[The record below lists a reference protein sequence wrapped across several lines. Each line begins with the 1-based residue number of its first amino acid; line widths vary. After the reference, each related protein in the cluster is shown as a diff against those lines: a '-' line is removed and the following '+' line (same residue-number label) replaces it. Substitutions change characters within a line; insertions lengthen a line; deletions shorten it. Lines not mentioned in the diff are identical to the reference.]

1 MSNKKDK
8 KGDDSCCRTG
18 RKVFEGRLLSFQ
30 EDIINDHPINGRGR
44 KRSSMRN
51 QGKSLAKLCIALR
64 WRDKRGLLSI
74 ERERRDRD
82 LCVRVRCHFR
92 VGKATELPAKFKGD
106 YMIGPNVPLMKCLI
120 SLIQFASTP

>member
-8 KGDDSCCRTG
+8 KGDDSCCRSG

-44 KRSSMRN
+44 KRSSMRK

-64 WRDKRGLLSI
+64 WRDKRGLLSS
-74 ERERRDRD
+74 ERERGGIVTFA
-82 LCVRVRCHFR
+82 CASV
-92 VGKATELPAKFKGD
+92 ATFGWVKQRNYP
-106 YMIGPNVPLMKCLI
+106 PNLKEI
-120 SLIQFASTP
+120 I